1 MVYVMGVQ
9 IGMAIALD
17 RVLGG
22 GFPEVGPK
30 PPEQITTS
38 AMERR

>member
-22 GFPEVGPK
+22 GFPEGAAG
-30 PPEQITTS
+30 ILS
-38 AMERR
+38 RRAVTR